1 MKALLFFIM
10 SMLVS
15 VAGMAQ
21 KPKFNIEAD
30 LQRLDYVVTNSANYD
45 RQKQQNINLIKRSM
59 GAYVTPMER
68 YNYFKRLYDENTY
81 SYLFNNIHYFQNN
94 WSIIS

>member
-30 LQRLDYVVTNSANYD
+30 LQRLDSIVVNSANYD

-59 GAYVTPMER
+59 GGVCHPMER
-68 YNYFKRLYDENTY
+68 YNYFKRLYDEKH
-81 SYLFNNIHYFQNN
+81 LFIP
-94 WSIIS
+94 I

>member
-30 LQRLDYVVTNSANYD
+30 LQRLDSVVVNSANYD

-59 GAYVTPMER
+59 GAYVTLWNATTISSACTTR
-68 YNYFKRLYDENTY
+68 NTY

>member
-30 LQRLDYVVTNSANYD
+30 LQRLASVVVNRANYD

-59 GAYVTPMER
+59 GAYFTTIER
-68 YNYFKRLYDENTY
+68 YNYFKRLYDEKH
-81 SYLFNNIHYFQNN
+81 LFIP
-94 WSIIS
+94 I

>member
-1 MKALLFFIM
+1 
-10 SMLVS
+10 MLVS
-15 VAGMAQ
+15 VVGMAQ
-21 KPKFNIEAD
+21 MPKFNIEAD
-30 LQRLDYVVTNSANYD
+30 LQRLDFVVANSANYD

>member
-30 LQRLDYVVTNSANYD
+30 LQRLDSVVVNSANYD

-59 GAYVTPMER
+59 GGMSPYGTLQLFQAPVRRET
-68 YNYFKRLYDENTY
+68 LIQTY
-81 SYLFNNIHYFQNN
+81 LITFITSRTIDP
-94 WSIIS
+94 

>member
-1 MKALLFFIM
+1 MKAFLFFIM

-30 LQRLDYVVTNSANYD
+30 LQRLDSVVVNSANYD
-45 RQKQQNINLIKRSM
+45 RQK
-59 GAYVTPMER
+59 
-68 YNYFKRLYDENTY
+68 
-81 SYLFNNIHYFQNN
+81 
-94 WSIIS
+94 